1 MQRIIARFT
10 YLLAVVAVAISLSGA
25 ALAQYKLTNLVSNT
39 PGKASHT
46 DLNLINGWGIA
57 RGATSPF
64 WVSDN
69 GTGLSTLYDGSGNP
83 QSLIVTIPSA
93 TGSGVG
99 FPTGIVNNGSAD
111 FVVSENQLS
120 GSAVFI
126 FATLDGTISG
136 WSPSVNFNNAV
147 IGANKSKDGAV
158 YTGLAI
164 SSGKNGNFIYAAN
177 AGQNRVDVFNG
188 SFRLIKTFTDTS
200 VPATFAPY
208 GIQDINGEVYVTFAS
223 AGTVPGGVIDVFTEQ
238 GTFVKRFSS
247 DSHLNQ
253 PWGLALAPKNFGPF
267 STALLVSNNLPNG
280 VINAFNATTGKFLG
294 TLSDSSGKALKIEQ
308 VWGLGFGG
316 GTTANGAVNQLF
328 FSAGPA
334 NYTNG
339 IFGAIDFVGK

>member
-10 YLLAVVAVAISLSGA
+10 SLFALVAIGISLSGA

-39 PGKASHT
+39 SGKASHT
-46 DLNLINGWGIA
+46 DTNLINAWGIA

-64 WVSDN
+64 WLSDN

-83 QSLIVTIPSA
+83 QSLIVAVPAAS
-93 TGSGVG
+93 GSGVG
-99 FPTGIVNNGSAD
+99 FPTGIVFNGSAD
-111 FVVSENQLS
+111 FVVSEDQLS
-120 GSAVFI
+120 GTALFI

-136 WSPSVNFNNAV
+136 WSPSVNLNNAV
-147 IGANKSKDGAV
+147 IEANKSQDGAV

-164 SSGKNGNFIYAAN
+164 SSGSKGNFLYAAN
-177 AGQNRVDVFNG
+177 AGQNRVDVFDG
-188 SFRLIKTFTDTS
+188 SFHLIKSFTDTS

-208 GIQDINGEVYVTFAS
+208 GIQDINGEVYVSFAS
-223 AGTVPGGVIDVFTEQ
+223 TGSVQGGVIDVFTEQ

-253 PWGLALAPKNFGPF
+253 PWGMALAPKNFGPF

-280 VINAFNATTGKFLG
+280 VINAFNAATGKFLG

-308 VWGLGFGG
+308 VWGLEFGG

-328 FSAGPA
+328 FSAGPTNYA
-334 NYTNG
+334 NG
-339 IFGAIDFVGK
+339 LFGVIDFTGK

>member
-1 MQRIIARFT
+1 MQRTIARFT
-10 YLLAVVAVAISLSGA
+10 SLFAVFAIGISLSGA

-46 DLNLINGWGIA
+46 DTNLINPWGIA

-64 WVSDN
+64 WLSDN

-83 QSLIVTIPSA
+83 QSLIVAVPSA

-99 FPTGIVNNGSAD
+99 FPTGIVFNGSAD
-111 FVVSENQLS
+111 FVVSENELS
-120 GSAVFI
+120 GTAIFV

-136 WSPSVNFNNAV
+136 WSPSVNLNNAV
-147 IGANKSKDGAV
+147 IGANKSREGAV

-164 SSGKNGNFIYAAN
+164 SSGSKGNFLYAAN
-177 AGQNRVDVFNG
+177 AGQNRVDVFDG
-188 SFRLIKTFTDTS
+188 SFNLIKTFTDSS
-200 VPATFAPY
+200 VPETFAPY
-208 GIQDINGEVYVTFAS
+208 GIQDINGELYVTFAS
-223 AGTVPGGVIDVFTEQ
+223 TGSVPGGVIDVFTEQ

-294 TLSDSSGKALKIEQ
+294 TLRDSSGKALKIEQ
-308 VWGLGFGG
+308 VWGLEFGG

-328 FSAGPA
+328 FTAGPA
-334 NYTNG
+334 NYING
-339 IFGAIDFVGK
+339 LFGVIDFTGK

>member
-1 MQRIIARFT
+1 MQRIIARFSS
-10 YLLAVVAVAISLSGA
+10 LLALAAIGIFLSGS

-39 PGKASHT
+39 SGKASHT
-46 DLNLINGWGIA
+46 DANLINAWGIA
-57 RGATSPF
+57 RGASGPF
-64 WVSDN
+64 WISDN
-69 GTGLSTLYDGSGNP
+69 GTGLSTLYDGSGTP

-99 FPTGIVNNGSAD
+99 FPTGIVINGSAD

-136 WSPSVNFNNAV
+136 WSPSVNLNNAI

-164 SSGKNGNFIYAAN
+164 SSGTNGNFIYAAN

-188 SFRLIKTFTDTS
+188 SFKLIKTFTDAS

-223 AGTVPGGVIDVFTEQ
+223 TGAVPGGVIDVFTEQ

-267 STALLVSNNLPNG
+267 STALLVSNNLPDG
-280 VINAFNATTGKFLG
+280 VVNAFNATTGKFLG

-308 VWGLGFGG
+308 VWGLEFGG

-339 IFGAIDFVGK
+339 LFGVIDFVGK